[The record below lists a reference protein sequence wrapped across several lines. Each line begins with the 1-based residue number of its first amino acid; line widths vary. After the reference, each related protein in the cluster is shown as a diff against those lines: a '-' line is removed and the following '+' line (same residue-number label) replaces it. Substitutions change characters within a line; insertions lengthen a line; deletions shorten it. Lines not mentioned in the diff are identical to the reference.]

1 MMNSS
6 TLSAGF
12 SRPSIQL
19 PSQSIVE
26 ANLAVAVVFTTVSP
40 ILNGL
45 LILVVLYSKHL
56 RSQPYQCFL
65 SNYLLS
71 TIALMFGFGVY
82 RIFQI
87 QNYRY
92 DGFIKSAEETNCGI
106 AKFLEF
112 PLLTSNFCLFLLG
125 CERYVYLKYN
135 RVINWS
141 VLCLF
146 LAFPWALG
154 VYRYIFELFS
164 SKEQYLNIPYAGLC
178 IDIDSEKES
187 RRNLYIILNVALPL
201 SLALLSIILA
211 YYKAF
216 SAYKNVTV
224 CLRRRSFSDTNEE
237 AFLLQQ
243 KQFIRKVVFKSVN
256 LAAILLGIRAVITT
270 ITSLLFSQFSGDTL
284 SQDVKDRVGTVGVA
298 IVYLETVIIP
308 IVYLIYNR
316 MVLKALMN
324 AIVKIIP
331 QYKREITGIEIVNQD
346 EL

>member
-1 MMNSS
+1 MNV

-19 PSQSIVE
+19 PSQSIVD
-26 ANLAVAVVFTTVSP
+26 ANLAVSVVFTTVSS

-45 LILVVLYSKHL
+45 LILVVLFSKQL

-71 TIALMFGFGVY
+71 TIALMLGFGVY

-92 DGFIKSAEETNCGI
+92 DGFMESAEKTNCGF

-112 PLLTSNFCLFLLG
+112 PLLTSNFCLFVLG
-125 CERYVYLKYN
+125 CERYIYLKHN
-135 RVINWS
+135 RVINCS

-146 LAFPWALG
+146 LVLPWALG

-178 IDIDSEKES
+178 IDIANEKES
-187 RRNLYIILNVALPL
+187 RRNLYIILNVTVPL
-201 SLALLSIILA
+201 SLAFLSIILA
-211 YYKAF
+211 YWKVF

-224 CLRRRSFSDTNEE
+224 YLRRRSYSDINEE
-237 AFLLQQ
+237 AFLLQR
-243 KQFIRKVVFKSVN
+243 KQLIRKVVLKSVN
-256 LAAILLGIRAVITT
+256 LAAILLGIHAVITA
-270 ITSLLFSQFSGDTL
+270 ITSSLFSQLSGNKL
-284 SQDVKDRVGTVGVA
+284 SQDIKDRVGTVGVA
-298 IVYLETVIIP
+298 ILYLETVIIP

-316 MVLKALMN
+316 ILLKALINTIFKM
-324 AIVKIIP
+324 IP
-331 QYKREITGIEIVNQD
+331 QYKREIVSA
-346 EL
+346 